1 MPSER
6 KRSAQGEAPAQD
18 AGASPSFE
26 QAIERLETIVEEL
39 EGGSLSLEE
48 SIARYEE
55 GMRLSKLL
63 TRTLDEAEK
72 RIERLA
78 GGDGGDG
85 DDGEPRTE
93 PMEIDLKSPE
103 NPSEGKLPF

>member
-1 MPSER
+1 MPSEK
-6 KRSAQGEAPAQD
+6 KRSGQSAAPAHD
-18 AGASPSFE
+18 AGAAPSFE

-55 GMRLSKLL
+55 GMKLSKLL

-72 RIERLA
+72 RIERLS
-78 GGDGGDG
+78 GGEGG
-85 DDGEPRTE
+85 DGEPRTE